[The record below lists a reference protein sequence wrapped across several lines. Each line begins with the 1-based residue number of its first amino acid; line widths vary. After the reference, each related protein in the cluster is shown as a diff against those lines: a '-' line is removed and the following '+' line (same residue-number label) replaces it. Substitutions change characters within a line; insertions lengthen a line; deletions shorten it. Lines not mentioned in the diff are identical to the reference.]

1 MIGDVEERPERDEAD
16 ELGVDDG
23 DASGS
28 RQSRD
33 TLEDAPHGRS
43 SDVEQVHRDLDT
55 AERRQLDAQRLH
67 PGQAAV
73 PLADGMGDGAGERKV
88 SGVQLDVP
96 RDEEGASAGDRGPRG
111 GMWARRAELRAAIV
125 PRERIRESL
134 EARPP
139 DVRQDASVWSAR
151 RLGVEEHRQPIPFR
165 EPCAEVLGK
174 GDACLHR
181 GPADRYER
189 DDVQRAHPR
198 VTAML
203 VAQVDPRDRLGGER
217 LHRGRHG
224 GRAPGEREHAPVVV
238 GVRGAVQEA
247 DPRDV
252 PDGTGTRVHHL
263 GPSPL
268 ADVGDALDDVHPMIM
283 AGSSR
288 HGGPRPPG
296 SGYHRRVHRHRD
308 DAHAVS
314 EAAQA
319 YLLTLRSMEGGG
331 PQPMTAS
338 LARRMHVSVQA
349 ASEMVSRLAAE
360 GLVEVRAD
368 RTLALSP
375 SGWRAADTIFRRH
388 ALMEWLL
395 TRVVGLGWA
404 ESDEEAMRLQGAISP
419 RVEQAI
425 DDLLGHPQTCPHGN
439 PMDSAT
445 ARKRPAGIPLADAR
459 PDSDVTILRITEEAE
474 EDAELLVYLEEQ
486 GLVPGVRAHVT
497 DISRARDSITFIGP
511 RGQGSMGLRPASLI
525 RVLEGAA
532 DPTLFHRVPD
542 RIAGLHR

>member
-1 MIGDVEERPERDEAD
+1 M
-16 ELGVDDG
+16 
-23 DASGS
+23 
-28 RQSRD
+28 
-33 TLEDAPHGRS
+33 
-43 SDVEQVHRDLDT
+43 
-55 AERRQLDAQRLH
+55 
-67 PGQAAV
+67 
-73 PLADGMGDGAGERKV
+73 
-88 SGVQLDVP
+88 
-96 RDEEGASAGDRGPRG
+96 
-111 GMWARRAELRAAIV
+111 
-125 PRERIRESL
+125 
-134 EARPP
+134 
-139 DVRQDASVWSAR
+139 
-151 RLGVEEHRQPIPFR
+151 
-165 EPCAEVLGK
+165 
-174 GDACLHR
+174 
-181 GPADRYER
+181 
-189 DDVQRAHPR
+189 
-198 VTAML
+198 
-203 VAQVDPRDRLGGER
+203 
-217 LHRGRHG
+217 
-224 GRAPGEREHAPVVV
+224 
-238 GVRGAVQEA
+238 
-247 DPRDV
+247 
-252 PDGTGTRVHHL
+252 
-263 GPSPL
+263 
-268 ADVGDALDDVHPMIM
+268 
-283 AGSSR
+283 
-288 HGGPRPPG
+288 
-296 SGYHRRVHRHRD
+296 
-308 DAHAVS
+308 S